1 MALANYQDYFQR
13 IRQYGDLY
21 KKFTN
26 LAVDD
31 VILPQGDGTIRI
43 SPFDDYILFTIYEER
58 NGSDTPIDFLSAGS
72 IFLSFIGEND
82 EIKIP
87 YYTNVKQMD
96 LSAGQVLFR
105 ISAEDSKKILAL
117 DNNNFY
123 VSVQMQAEG
132 ENASDESV
140 IYTGKFLS
148 FADEA
153 QQSLTDKYDLLLK
166 ASIEEGV
173 EHQAQISERD
183 KEIATLK
190 QTITDLQDRNQVLF
204 DNNITISNEL
214 ADLAKDL
221 SSDVIDAALQA
232 SASAQQAGAA
242 AQQASIDIQASS
254 ATIAASSATIT
265 ASNAVSFS
273 SMSNECKTEALERYY

>member
-13 IRQYGDLY
+13 IKQYGELY

-183 KEIATLK
+183 KEIAQLK
-190 QTITDLQDRNQVLF
+190 QTITDLENRNQVLF

-232 SASAQQAGAA
+232 SAAAQQAGAA
-242 AQQASIDIQASS
+242 AQKASVDIQASS
-254 ATIAASSATIT
+254 ATIA

>member
-1 MALANYQDYFQR
+1 MALANYRDYFQR
-13 IRQYGDLY
+13 ITQYGELY

-58 NGSDTPIDFLSAGS
+58 NGSDTPIDLLSAGS

-87 YYTNVKQMD
+87 YFTNVKQMD

-173 EHQAQISERD
+173 EYQAQISERD
-183 KEIATLK
+183 KEIAQLK
-190 QTITDLQDRNQVLF
+190 QTITDLEDRNQVLF

-232 SASAQQAGAA
+232 SAAAQQAGAA
-242 AQQASIDIQASS
+242 AQSASIDIQASS
-254 ATIAASSATIT
+254 ATIQ

-273 SMSNECKTEALERYY
+273 SMSNECKTEALERFTT

>member
-13 IRQYGDLY
+13 IKQYGELY

-183 KEIATLK
+183 KEIAQLK
-190 QTITDLQDRNQVLF
+190 QTITDLENRNQVLF

-232 SASAQQAGAA
+232 SAAAQQAGAA
-242 AQQASIDIQASS
+242 AQKASVDIQASS
-254 ATIAASSATIT
+254 ATIAAS
-265 ASNAVSFS
+265 NAVNFS

>member
-1 MALANYQDYFQR
+1 MAIDLTNISVVDINKSR
-13 IRQYGDLY
+13 IQEYGRIY
-21 KKFTN
+21 KKFTD

-58 NGSDTPIDFLSAGS
+58 GGSDTPIDFLSAGT
-72 IFLSFIGEND
+72 IFLSFIGEDD

-87 YYTNVKQMD
+87 YYTNVEQMD

-123 VSVQMQAEG
+123 VSVQMIAENG
-132 ENASDESV
+132 DASDESV

-173 EHQAQISERD
+173 KYEAQIASKDE
-183 KEIATLK
+183 EIATFK
-190 QTITDLQDRNQVLF
+190 QTITGLQDRNQVLF

-232 SASAQQAGAA
+232 SASAQQAGDAA
-242 AQQASIDIQASS
+242 RQASLD
-254 ATIAASSATIT
+254 IAASTQQLQVGA
-265 ASNAVSFS
+265 ALSFS
-273 SMSNECKTEALERYY
+273 QMSNECKVETLKRYTI